1 MGRKKPRG
9 KEREE
14 QAGRERQIW
23 ISAGGGSV
31 VCDGLGAA
39 ALHSS
44 REAGVPV
51 SERQVLAALERGFS
65 LCGMR
70 YSYTKPEAGDG
81 KRPPLLR
88 RNRLEDGIRRSY

>member
-1 MGRKKPRG
+1 MGRKKPRV

-14 QAGRERQIW
+14 KAGRERQIW
-23 ISAGGGSV
+23 IRTHRGNV
-31 VCDGLGAA
+31 VCDSLSAA
-39 ALHSS
+39 ALHAS
-44 REAGVPV
+44 REAGIPV
-51 SERQVLAALERGFS
+51 SEWQVLAALRLGFS

-88 RNRLEDGIRRSY
+88 RNRLEEGIRRIY